1 MFDGRLEAL
10 DAKTGE
16 VVWSVVTV
24 DQSKPYTITG
34 APRVVKDKVMIGNG
48 GAELGVR
55 GYVSAYDTDSGE
67 LVWRFYTVP
76 NPDKAP
82 DGAVSDEARRAW
94 PMTPGVIPVPGSPTA
109 VAVRSGM
116 PLSTTTSTTRCCWG
130 WATARPGT
138 PNTRPGQRW

>member
-10 DAKTGE
+10 AAKTGE

-82 DGAVSDEARRAW
+82 
-94 PMTPGVIPVPGSPTA
+94 
-109 VAVRSGM
+109 
-116 PLSTTTSTTRCCWG
+116 
-130 WATARPGT
+130 TARSATKPHV
-138 PNTRPGQRW
+138 PYQ